1 MDNPQEARRPRNA
14 GSFFHRTRDRI
25 EQGFARWGE
34 ICYDHPWKIIA
45 FVIAAVIFF
54 SLWFPTMEV
63 DTSNESYLREDDP
76 ARAIYDEFQREFGKD
91 ERIVVLVQSNG
102 DIINE
107 SFLRQL
113 ESMHRKLEAI
123 PQVDKVDS
131 LINARLTLGRED
143 ELIVKDLFEDWPQ
156 TEADFTLLR
165 QRIHDNPLYR
175 NHLVNADLT
184 MTMLM
189 VTPDTYTASH
199 SGADTSGD
207 LEEFDFSAG
216 FEDVDTLLEEDAK
229 PADEEEAKFITDAEI
244 YAILDAMKDIN
255 AEHRRADFRPG
266 LAGSPY
272 MMHQLTFIM
281 GRDMFVFS
289 GVGILLISALL
300 FFIFRRWVMVI
311 LPVTVSALSVYF
323 TFALMCFFGI
333 VMTTSVQILPS
344 LLLAVGVGNSVHIFT
359 VYFQAV
365 DRGDNKRQAMSYAL
379 GHSGL
384 AVMMTGLTTAG
395 GLISFITANMKPVA
409 DMGITSPMGIMCAL
423 FFSLV
428 LLPALIAV
436 TPFRD
441 KGLKDDSDGPFQRFL
456 MWCAR
461 VSTGHPLKV
470 IGLWFVLIAVSM
482 VMVAQIKVSHFP
494 LAWFPVDSEVRT
506 TTEAMDANFGGA
518 TFSEII
524 VDTGKEN
531 GLHDPELL
539 KAVDAA
545 MNFVDQLEVHGVKAG
560 KATSLLD
567 INKELHQAL
576 NGNNPE
582 YYRIPDDRALIAQE
596 LLLFENSGSDDLEDI
611 VDTSFS
617 KMRIT
622 IKKPFVDGVLY
633 PDYLDAMESGF
644 NDIVGDRAE
653 VVFTGVIT
661 ILAGGVKVLIGDTI
675 RAYLLA
681 FVIISPL
688 MMLLVGSV
696 RTGLISM
703 IPNLAPIVITMALMS
718 LLKIPLDAFTL
729 LIGCIALGLAVD
741 DTIHFMHNFQRYYA
755 RLGNAEA
762 AVRET
767 LRTTGKAL
775 MITSLVLSGAFFINM
790 LGTMYNLQDFGL
802 LTGFCII
809 VAFLADVT
817 LAPSLMT
824 LLARWKERQARQT
837 RKTLEESA

>member
-1 MDNPQEARRPRNA
+1 MNNEAKGN
-14 GSFFHRTRDRI
+14 FFHRTRDRI
-25 EQGFARWGE
+25 ELAFARWGE
-34 ICYDHPWKIIA
+34 ICHDHPWKIIA
-45 FVIAAVIFF
+45 AVIAAIVFF

-76 ARAIYDEFQREFGKD
+76 ARATYDAFQREFGKD
-91 ERIVVLVQSNG
+91 ERIVVLVESNG
-102 DIINE
+102 DIVNDD
-107 SFLRQL
+107 FLRQL
-113 ESMHRKLEAI
+113 SDMHDRLEAI

-131 LINARLTLGRED
+131 LINARLTLGKGD
-143 ELIVKDLFEDWPQ
+143 ELIVKDLFEDWPRN
-156 TEADFTLLR
+156 EADYAQLR

-175 NHLVNADLT
+175 NHFVNPDLT
-184 MTMLM
+184 MTMILI
-189 VTPDTYTASH
+189 TPDTYTASH
-199 SGADTSGD
+199 SGADAQTD
-207 LEEFDFSAG
+207 LDEFDFEAG
-216 FEDVDTLLEEDAK
+216 FESSDALLGDA
-229 PADEEEAKFITDAEI
+229 DSQTETEEAEFITDKEI
-244 YAILDAMKDIN
+244 YAIIDQVQVIMQDLERD
-255 AEHRRADFRPG
+255 DFQSG
-266 LAGSPY
+266 IAGSPV

-289 GVGILLISALL
+289 GVGILLISFLL
-300 FFIFRRWVMVI
+300 FLIFKRWIMVI

-359 VYFQAV
+359 VYFQAI
-365 DRGDNKRQAMSYAL
+365 DRGDTKRQALSYAL

-395 GLISFITANMKPVA
+395 GLVSFITANMGPVS
-409 DMGITSPMGIMCAL
+409 DMGITSPMGIICAL

-436 TPFRD
+436 TPFKD
-441 KGLKDDSDGPFQRFL
+441 QGLKDDSVGPFQHFL

-461 VSTGHPLKV
+461 ISTGHPYKV
-470 IGLWFVLIAVSM
+470 IGLWFALIAGCLVL
-482 VMVAQIKVSHFP
+482 VAQIKISHYP
-494 LAWFPVDSEVRT
+494 LGWFPEDNPVRV

-531 GLHDPELL
+531 GLHDPEVL
-539 KAVDAA
+539 KAVDEA
-545 MNFVDQLEVHGVKAG
+545 MDFVDQLEVHGVRAG

-576 NGNNPE
+576 NGNNPDF
-582 YYRIPDDRALIAQE
+582 YRIPDDRDLIAQE

-611 VDTSFS
+611 IDTSFS

-633 PDYLDAMESGF
+633 PDYLHAMETGF
-644 NDIVGDRAE
+644 KDIVGDRAE
-653 VVFTGVIT
+653 VTFTGVIT

-681 FVIISPL
+681 FLIISPL

-755 RLGNAEA
+755 RTGNAEL

-809 VAFLADVT
+809 VAFMADVT

-824 LLARWKERQARQT
+824 LLARWKEKQSKSIQIA
-837 RKTLEESA
+837 EESA

>member
-1 MDNPQEARRPRNA
+1 MTNETRGN
-14 GSFFHRTRDRI
+14 FFNNTRDSI
-25 EQGFARWGE
+25 ERGFARWGE
-34 ICYDHPWKIIA
+34 ICFDHPWKIILSVVTA
-45 FVIAAVIFF
+45 LIFF
-54 SLWFPTMEV
+54 SLWFPTMQI

-76 ARAIYDEFQREFGKD
+76 ARAVYDAFQREFGKD
-91 ERIVVLVQSNG
+91 ERIVVLVQSDG
-102 DIINE
+102 DIINQD
-107 SFLRQL
+107 FLRHL
-113 ESMHRKLEAI
+113 EAVHQRLEAI

-131 LINARLTLGRED
+131 LINARLTIGKD
-143 ELIVKDLFEDWPQ
+143 DQLIVKDLFEDWPQ
-156 TEADFTLLR
+156 SEADIKLLR
-165 QRIHDNPLYR
+165 KRIHDNPLYR
-175 NHLVNADLT
+175 NHFVNPDLT

-189 VTPDTYTASH
+189 VTPDTFTASH
-199 SGADTSGD
+199 SGADASGD
-207 LEEFDFSAG
+207 LEEFDFEAG
-216 FEDVDTLLEEDAK
+216 FEDTDSLLNETTE
-229 PADEEEAKFITDAEI
+229 PAEEAEFLTDNEI
-244 YAILDAMKDIN
+244 YAIIDAIN
-255 AEHRRADFRPG
+255 AIDTEFTRPDFKIG
-266 LAGSPY
+266 IAGSPV

-289 GVGILLISALL
+289 GLGIILISALL
-300 FFIFRRWVMVI
+300 FLIFRRWVMVI
-311 LPVTVSALSVYF
+311 LPVAVSALSVYL

-344 LLLAVGVGNSVHIFT
+344 LLLAIGVGNSVHIFT
-359 VYFQAV
+359 VYFQAS
-365 DRGDNKRQAMSYAL
+365 DTGKNKREALSYAL

-409 DMGITSPMGIMCAL
+409 DMGITSPMGIICAL
-423 FFSLV
+423 IFSLV

-436 TPFRD
+436 TPFKDR
-441 KGLKDDSDGPFQRFL
+441 GYKDDSDGLFQKFL
-456 MWCAR
+456 VWCANI
-461 VSTGHPLKV
+461 SIHHPGKV
-470 IGLWFVLIAVSM
+470 IGSWFVLIAACLVL
-482 VMVAQIKVSHFP
+482 VAQIKTSHFP
-494 LAWFPVDSEVRT
+494 LDWFPEDNEVRT

-539 KAVDAA
+539 KAVDEA
-545 MNFVDQLEVHGVKAG
+545 MDFVDQLEVHGVKAG

-576 NGNNPE
+576 NGNDPAF
-582 YYRIPDDRALIAQE
+582 YRIPDDRALIAQE

-622 IKKPFVDGVLY
+622 VKKPFVDGVKY
-633 PDYLDAMESGF
+633 PDYLHAMETGF
-644 NDIVGDRAE
+644 NDIIGDRAT
-653 VVFTGVIT
+653 VTYTGVIT

-675 RAYLLA
+675 RAYIIALM
-681 FVIISPL
+681 IISPL

-703 IPNLAPIVITMALMS
+703 IPNLAPIIITLALMS

-755 RLGNAEA
+755 RMGDAAA

-775 MITSLVLSGAFFINM
+775 LITSLVLSCAFFINM
-790 LGTMYNLQDFGL
+790 FGTMNNLQDFGL

-809 VAFLADVT
+809 IAFLADVT
-817 LAPSLMT
+817 LAPSLMV
-824 LLARWKERQARQT
+824 LLTRRKEKEAQAKSIKITQT
-837 RKTLEESA
+837 VEENV